1 LVNPQNGNDDYN
13 NFVSG
18 FPPILPLENAF
29 FPDIQQGAFGF
40 DGIMNP
46 PDALDAFLNQTLV
59 DPDEHSSTTSK
70 VQYDSDIPTEFENPW
85 NMQVLFRFVL
95 SLPSDVLVMV
105 NPVILIFCYLCR
117 LSLKMITGGQT

>member
-1 LVNPQNGNDDYN
+1 
-13 NFVSG
+13 VSG
-18 FPPILPLENAF
+18 FTPILPLENAF

-85 NMQVLFRFVL
+85 NMQVLLRFVL

-105 NPVILIFCYLCR
+105 NRVILIFCYLCR